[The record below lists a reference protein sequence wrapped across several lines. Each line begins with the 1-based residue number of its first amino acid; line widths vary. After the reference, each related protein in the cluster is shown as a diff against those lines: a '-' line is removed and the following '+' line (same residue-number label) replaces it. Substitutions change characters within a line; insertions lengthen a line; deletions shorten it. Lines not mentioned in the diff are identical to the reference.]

1 MAPNLPTAL
10 RYFVQERANYHCE
23 YCLLPEISA
32 AHRHEPDHI
41 VPIQHGGTTDER
53 NLALACWRCNRYKG
67 PNIGSFDPITGSLTA
82 FFNPRLHQWHEHFRL
97 HDAMIEPLTPEARV
111 TIKIL
116 RLNDEQ
122 RLLERKR
129 MLELGLYP

>member
-1 MAPNLPTAL
+1 MAPNLSVAL
-10 RYFVQERANYHCE
+10 RYFVQERASYRCE
-23 YCLLPEISA
+23 YCLSAEISA

-41 VPIQHGGTTDER
+41 VPVQHGGTTDEQ

-67 PNIGSFDPITGSLTA
+67 PNVGSFDPVTGSLTA

-97 HDAMIEPLTPEARV
+97 YDAMIEPLTPEARV
-111 TIKIL
+111 TVKIL

>member
-1 MAPNLPTAL
+1 VPTIIVNIAYYL
-10 RYFVQERANYHCE
+10 KFRQRIDMNQ
-23 YCLLPEISA
+23 I
-32 AHRHEPDHI
+32 I